1 LMNRTEMSWAQKKV
15 AGVLLMDTKAAFNN
29 VSKHLLLARLGEL
42 NVEKDLIRWVG
53 SFMADR
59 QVRLA
64 LDGDLG
70 DTHKV
75 ETGIPQG
82 SPAAPILFVVYI
94 SAIFQEVEKTC
105 QVRGLSFADD
115 VAWWAEGRNDREVA
129 ERLSKA
135 SKAACSW
142 AGSNGGYFDHQKT
155 EALFLSQRR
164 RGPTA
169 TIESDGRQVPFN
181 KKATRWLGVWL
192 DSQLTLKEHQKTMLK
207 KGRKAFAQVRRL
219 TGQLGLTPSNC
230 RKVMTACVQS
240 VAMYGSELWWKV
252 LKDIRVTDGAKAQ
265 LGGDDNSR
273 Y

>member
-1 LMNRTEMSWAQKKV
+1 
-15 AGVLLMDTKAAFNN
+15 MDIKAAFNN

-42 NVEKDLIRWVG
+42 KVEKDLIRWVG

-59 QVRLA
+59 QVRLV

-82 SPAAPILFVVYI
+82 SPVAPILFVVYV
-94 SAIFQEVEKTC
+94 SAIFQEVEETC
-105 QVRGLSFADD
+105 QVKGLSFADD
-115 VAWWAEGRNDREVA
+115 VAWWAEGRNDQEVA

-142 AGSNGGYFDHQKT
+142 ASSNGVSFDHRKT
-155 EALFLSQRR
+155 EALLLSRRR
-164 RGPTA
+164 RGPTV
-169 TIESDGRQVPFN
+169 TVESDGRQVPFN

-192 DSQLTLKEHQKTMLK
+192 DSQLTLRDHQRTMLK
-207 KGRKAFAQVRRL
+207 KGWKALGQVRRL

-230 RKVMTACVQS
+230 RKVLTACVQ
-240 VAMYGSELWWKV
+240 
-252 LKDIRVTDGAKAQ
+252 
-265 LGGDDNSR
+265 
-273 Y
+273 